1 MRSRGSAPQRE
12 TGTGTTTRPGTRTL
26 DDRTECDERN
36 DPDGRRA
43 RHLGSGL
50 DDWIRELAEAAP
62 PLTPAQRYTL
72 ALLLNSPGPVARPS
86 DTAVPDQMPEFLRER
101 LAKGLPDV
109 GRARGRTGGSERR
122 GPVVLQP
129 GFA

>member
-1 MRSRGSAPQRE
+1 MHSRGSAPQRE

-26 DDRTECDERN
+26 DDRTERDERH

-72 ALLLNSPGPVARPS
+72 ALLLNSPGPVARPAH
-86 DTAVPDQMPEFLRER
+86 TAVPDQMREFLRER

-109 GRARGRTGGSERR
+109 GRARGRTGGSERHGR
-122 GPVVLQP
+122 
-129 GFA
+129 